1 MNMISIISCAT
12 KADRMQVAAA
22 AASSVGQAASGLARC
37 SPLWVRPTLL
47 PSPSL
52 CDPLLHLHV
61 IIIAIKGHICLS
73 PRWRWLVKHPSCGC
87 HMRQIRRNVFHI
99 LTCQQQT
106 SSPQSCAPSPK
117 QHHQHESP
125 TPPASTTTTT
135 TIKESHKNC
144 YWARCLTDGLS
155 DEDCEAASRAHLIS
169 GICSCPARDDEGQL
183 VPAIWGSF
191 RSCF

>member
-1 MNMISIISCAT
+1 MRPKRIGCKWQLRRHPSSGKLPA
-12 KADRMQVAAA
+12 AWPGVARC
-22 AASSVGQAASGLARC
+22 GLA
-37 SPLWVRPTLL
+37 L

-61 IIIAIKGHICLS
+61 IIIAIKGPICPS

-106 SSPQSCAPSPK
+106 RSPQSCAPSPK
-117 QHHQHESP
+117 QRHQHESP
-125 TPPASTTTTT
+125 TPPASASTTT

-144 YWARCLTDGLS
+144 HWARCLTDGLS

-169 GICSCPARDDEGQL
+169 GICSCPARDDEGGRATGTRYLGQFSKL
-183 VPAIWGSF
+183 LL
-191 RSCF
+191 RE